1 MLLSVF
7 LNAFFIF
14 LFSPDQGTLSIGSRT
29 VLFGMPDMH
38 YAITA
43 ETLWYLMIVCLKY
56 FSISP
61 VAISFIY
68 CTQPSEF
75 AASLSRIG
83 ISDKISYAVSL
94 AFRYIPVIM
103 SDYNNICNGQECR
116 GVEMSDKA
124 KLSQRINAVTRTLSP
139 LVMSSLDKID
149 IITNAMVL
157 RGFGKNRKR
166 TWYMSRPMKAADW
179 AAIALMVQLLAVT
192 IISRYVF
199 GVKFYYPF

>member
-1 MLLSVF
+1 
-7 LNAFFIF
+7 
-14 LFSPDQGTLSIGSRT
+14 
-29 VLFGMPDMH
+29 
-38 YAITA
+38 
-43 ETLWYLMIVCLKY
+43 
-56 FSISP
+56 
-61 VAISFIY
+61 
-68 CTQPSEF
+68 
-75 AASLSRIG
+75 
-83 ISDKISYAVSL
+83 
-94 AFRYIPVIM
+94 
-103 SDYNNICNGQECR
+103 
-116 GVEMSDKA
+116 MSDKA

-179 AAIALMVQLLAVT
+179 AAIALTVLLLAVT